1 MNEGKKIMF
10 SINEYDSDGDIY
22 EKGVYLYFGVAR
34 IRIAGD
40 AEELNEF
47 EKEIKKIITEIRDN
61 YSEYKME
68 KGNKEAR
75 WKDD

>member
-10 SINEYDSDGDIY
+10 SINEYDSDGDIC
-22 EKGVYLYFGVAR
+22 EKGVYLHFGVAR

-40 AEELNEF
+40 VEELNEF

-61 YSEYKME
+61 YSEYKIQE
-68 KGNKEAR
+68 GSEGTR
-75 WKDD
+75 